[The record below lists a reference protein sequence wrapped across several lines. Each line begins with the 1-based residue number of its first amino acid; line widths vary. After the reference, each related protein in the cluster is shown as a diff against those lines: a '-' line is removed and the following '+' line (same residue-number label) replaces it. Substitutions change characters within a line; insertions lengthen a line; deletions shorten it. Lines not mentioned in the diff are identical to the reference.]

1 MEINIGKL
9 EHQCIKASIDNIKN
23 LFNQF
28 KTSKIL
34 SLQDNDNIRNL
45 TDNLKSIY
53 KITKAGN
60 SNFDN
65 KNLFEIQNIKYEINK
80 FQNEI
85 KKMKLNQ
92 LENFKTQV
100 EQFEKSIKENIFYGK
115 LNDSLTLQILV
126 KIQDINV
133 LDYEGYIVHCTP
145 IPWKMWDK
153 HFKIMQCVEKN
164 IEWSKYTDYQ
174 ILLCLFLW
182 GAYLYPNDYNINLDN
197 EDLLSTKH
205 PTLLKDSIEDYVI
218 DNKNYPENLNMIK
231 ESKFKKEWEKAI
243 EIQNN
248 RLGGKFDNYYNFSY
262 ETERIEIGSKFKTV
276 IKHFKARIPNFRGGH
291 FGKYEF
297 FITLDGIIKNNLE
310 IPYDLIKKFTPG
322 LIEAIK
328 YCEDNKIALVRYV
341 PDTMECHGLKPDDF
355 NDFVKINSLLNKKN
369 KSKDWI
375 EYYEKYV
382 KDFKNKKQKI

>member
-1 MEINIGKL
+1 MEINIEKL
-9 EHQCIKASIDNIKN
+9 ENQCIKASIDNLKN

-28 KTSKIL
+28 KTIKIL

-45 TDNLKSIY
+45 TDNLKSIDQ
-53 KITKAGN
+53 ITKAGN

-65 KNLFEIQNIKYEINK
+65 KNLIEVKNLKYSINEFE
-80 FQNEI
+80 NEI
-85 KKMKLNQ
+85 KKIKLNQ
-92 LENFKTQV
+92 IENLKLKV

-115 LNDSLTLQILV
+115 LKDSLTLQILNN
-126 KIQDINV
+126 IQDINV
-133 LDYEGYIVHCTP
+133 LDYDRYIVHCTP

-182 GAYLYPNDYNINLDN
+182 GAYLFPNDYNNNLDDEN
-197 EDLLSTKH
+197 LSFSKH

-218 DNKNYPENLNMIK
+218 DNKNYPKNIDMIK
-231 ESKFKKEWEKAI
+231 KSKFKKEWEKAI

-262 ETERIEIGSKFKTV
+262 ETERIEIGSNFRTV
-276 IKHFKARIPNFRGGH
+276 IKQFKARIPNFRGGH

-328 YCEDNKIALVRYV
+328 YCDKNKIALIRYV
-341 PDTMECHGLKPDDF
+341 PDTMECHGLKPEDF
-355 NDFVKINSLLNKKN
+355 NDFVKINSLVNKKN

-375 EYYEKYV
+375 EYYDKYV